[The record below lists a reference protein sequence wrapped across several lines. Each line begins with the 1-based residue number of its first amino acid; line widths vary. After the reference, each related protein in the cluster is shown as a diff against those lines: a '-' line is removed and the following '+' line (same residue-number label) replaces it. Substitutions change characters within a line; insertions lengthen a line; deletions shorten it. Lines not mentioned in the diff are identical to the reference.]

1 MGSDTWSEKNDNVSN
16 ILDFGNKINAE
27 TRLAR
32 WLNVNAGLRCQVYA
46 VTDKVY
52 NFLEQRARWASVAT
66 MFTEEKSDVRRNR
79 GVILRRLRTQ
89 ADLRLHRIPYDK
101 VHIILLTKARNTRIL
116 G

>member
-1 MGSDTWSEKNDNVSN
+1 MSN

-52 NFLEQRARWASVAT
+52 NFLEQRAAVSFGCYNVYGT
-66 MFTEEKSDVRRNR
+66 MYAEIEESSYD
-79 GVILRRLRTQ
+79 GYG
-89 ADLRLHRIPYDK
+89 LRLTSVFTAFPTIRYR
-101 VHIILLTKARNTRIL
+101 LFF
-116 G
+116 

>member
-1 MGSDTWSEKNDNVSN
+1 MSN

-52 NFLEQRARWASVAT
+52 NFLEQRAAVSFGCYNVYGRKIRI
-66 MFTEEKSDVRRNR
+66 EESSYD
-79 GVILRRLRTQ
+79 GYG
-89 ADLRLHRIPYDK
+89 LRLTSVFTAFPTIGYT
-101 VHIILLTKARNTRIL
+101 LFF
-116 G
+116 

>member
-1 MGSDTWSEKNDNVSN
+1 MSN

-52 NFLEQRARWASVAT
+52 NFLEQRAAVSFGRYNVYGRKNPMYAEI
-66 MFTEEKSDVRRNR
+66 EESSY
-79 GVILRRLRTQ
+79 GGYG
-89 ADLRLHRIPYDK
+89 LRLTSVFTAFPTIRYT
-101 VHIILLTKARNTRIL
+101 LFF
-116 G
+116 

>member
-1 MGSDTWSEKNDNVSN
+1 MSN

-52 NFLEQRARWASVAT
+52 NFLEQRAAVSFGRYNVYGT
-66 MFTEEKSDVRRNR
+66 MYAEIEESSYD
-79 GVILRRLRTQ
+79 GYG
-89 ADLRLHRIPYDK
+89 LRLTSVFTAFPTIRYR
-101 VHIILLTKARNTRIL
+101 LFF
-116 G
+116 

>member
-1 MGSDTWSEKNDNVSN
+1 MSY

-52 NFLEQRARWASVAT
+52 NFLEQRAAVSFGCYNVYGRKNPMYAEI
-66 MFTEEKSDVRRNR
+66 EESSYD
-79 GVILRRLRTQ
+79 GYG
-89 ADLRLHRIPYDK
+89 LRLTSVFTASPTIGYT
-101 VHIILLTKARNTRIL
+101 LFF
-116 G
+116 